1 MADNFDF
8 DDAAFDAAAIAAAK
22 AAERSV
28 SSTPQHRGLVS
39 QPTPRRVVQPV
50 SRVGAQAQR
59 PISAIGAAIGVN
71 VSRPGTAGSGVGSPV
86 QQPTPQK
93 IAKPA
98 GFNAIIV
105 NPRQKGNPILNHV
118 RNVPWE
124 YGDIVPDFVVGQT
137 SCAIYL
143 SLRYHRLHPEYI
155 YSRISQLGKQYNL
168 RLLLISV
175 DIENHEDSLK
185 ALTKISIISDLT
197 IVLAWS
203 PAEAGRYL
211 ETFKSFES
219 KPPTLIQGKQSTTYI
234 EGVVEMMTSIRS
246 VNKSDAMSLLANF
259 GSVKRA
265 INAEGEEV
273 GLIGGWG
280 DQKVRRFL
288 GACGEPFVVGGS
300 RRKRVRATQA
310 EGVEEG
316 GRDLTA
322 SERRAENG
330 GAQGAVFPP
339 MTASP
344 PMDVEDEDALE
355 AMLAMEGGRESGAK
369 EKGKEKE
376 KVPEGE
382 GEGEDAGVMAALA
395 KLKAQAGQE
404 GGGSASFHANQS
416 RI

>member
-1 MADNFDF
+1 MADDFDF
-8 DDAAFDAAAIAAAK
+8 DDAAFDAAAIAAAE

-28 SSTPQHRGLVS
+28 SSTPQQQQQQQRGSGTAVVS

-50 SRVGAQAQR
+50 SRPV
-59 PISAIGAAIGVN
+59 SAVGAAIGVN
-71 VSRPGTAGSGVGSPV
+71 VNVLRPGTAGSGHGVGSPV

-93 IAKPA
+93 LAKPA

-105 NPRQKGNPILNHV
+105 NARQKGNPILNHV

-185 ALTKISIISDLT
+185 ALTKTAIISDLT
-197 IVLAWS
+197 MILAWS

-219 KPPTLIQGKQSTTYI
+219 KPPTLIQGKQSTTYM

-246 VNKSDAMSLLANF
+246 VNKTDAMSLLANF

-288 GACGEPFVVGGS
+288 GACGEPFVVGGT

-310 EGVEEG
+310 DGVEEG
-316 GRDLTA
+316 GRDMTA

-330 GAQGAVFPP
+330 GVQGAVFPP
-339 MTASP
+339 MTAPP

-355 AMLAMEGGRESGAK
+355 AMLALKEIGDSAAK
-369 EKGKEKE
+369 EKDKETE
-376 KVPEGE
+376 EVPE

-395 KLKAQAGQE
+395 KLRAQAG
-404 GGGSASFHANQS
+404 GYRGFGDA
-416 RI
+416 

>member
-1 MADNFDF
+1 
-8 DDAAFDAAAIAAAK
+8 
-22 AAERSV
+22 
-28 SSTPQHRGLVS
+28 
-39 QPTPRRVVQPV
+39 
-50 SRVGAQAQR
+50 
-59 PISAIGAAIGVN
+59 
-71 VSRPGTAGSGVGSPV
+71 

-288 GACGEPFVVGGS
+288 GACGEPFV
-300 RRKRVRATQA
+300 
-310 EGVEEG
+310 
-316 GRDLTA
+316 
-322 SERRAENG
+322 
-330 GAQGAVFPP
+330 
-339 MTASP
+339 
-344 PMDVEDEDALE
+344 
-355 AMLAMEGGRESGAK
+355 
-369 EKGKEKE
+369 
-376 KVPEGE
+376 
-382 GEGEDAGVMAALA
+382 
-395 KLKAQAGQE
+395 
-404 GGGSASFHANQS
+404 
-416 RI
+416 